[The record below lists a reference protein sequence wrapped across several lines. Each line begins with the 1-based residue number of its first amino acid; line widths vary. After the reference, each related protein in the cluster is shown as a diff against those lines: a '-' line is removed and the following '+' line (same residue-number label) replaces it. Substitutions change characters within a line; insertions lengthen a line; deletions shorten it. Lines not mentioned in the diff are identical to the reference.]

1 MDYQNWANEYLT
13 EAEALRQRVAALREE
28 LKTASCNQA
37 NELNRRIAILYTMY
51 LECRHT
57 GQLLFDH
64 PATRRQRTEQAEKEG
79 IACGTN
85 N

>member
-1 MDYQNWANEYLT
+1 MDYQNWANEYFT

-37 NELNRRIAILYTMY
+37 NELNRRIAMLYTMY

-57 GQLLFDH
+57 GQLLSTH
-64 PATRRQRTEQAEKEG
+64 PATLRQLAEQEEAP
-79 IACGTN
+79 CGTN
-85 N
+85 S